1 MHWWHIIHY
10 LATSTVINISF
21 FLFFLCLCFFRGGGA
36 ENHKYS
42 VRTHVPSLSSWPSLV
57 IMTIIWQC
65 PNFSCGT
72 APIIWLFLGT
82 MNGYDHTQARQ
93 RFAGCWLVRSRPWK
107 EKGGTHRER
116 SLLASCLAW
125 LLSSNPCNLQAIQP
139 VWLKF
144 PDKGQS
150 TFIHHPAP
158 KFCHYNPI
166 SSGLEG
172 LPREGRHQQ
181 KSWGRR
187 MRWD

>member
-1 MHWWHIIHY
+1 M
-10 LATSTVINISF
+10 
-21 FLFFLCLCFFRGGGA
+21 
-36 ENHKYS
+36 
-42 VRTHVPSLSSWPSLV
+42 
-57 IMTIIWQC
+57 
-65 PNFSCGT
+65 
-72 APIIWLFLGT
+72 
-82 MNGYDHTQARQ
+82 DTQARQ

-125 LLSSNPCNLQAIQP
+125 LLSSNPYNLQAIQP

-187 MRWD
+187 MRWDWSVFQEVVHLKILGNIRRYYDHKDEALLGNIRRYYDHKDEAL